1 LKKKDI
7 SQVLC
12 YNCKKLGH
20 YASDCPEKKRNVGGS
35 IGNKPNQFQEEHIN
49 HMNME
54 EDFEAPNVATRKF

>member
-1 LKKKDI
+1 
-7 SQVLC
+7 VLQLQEVGALC
-12 YNCKKLGH
+12 I
-20 YASDCPEKKRNVGGS
+20 CPEKKRNVGGS